1 MLAVLI
7 IIAILLAII
16 VAMLWLGGVAAFA
29 YIRTV
34 VQELGAYERKVLE
47 KIDNIQTEVNKKGSV
62 TDPFKVANRHTSP
75 GASTRHIITPKSP
88 DQIRNENYEEIKKGA
103 SYGHDS

>member
-16 VAMLWLGGVAAFA
+16 VVMLWLGGVAGFA

-34 VQELGAYERKVLE
+34 VQHVAEYQRTTLE
-47 KIDNIQTEVNKKGSV
+47 KIDFIKTEVNKKGAV

-88 DQIRNENYEEIKKGA
+88 DQIRNENYEEIKQG
-103 SYGHDS
+103 SRYGHDS